1 MAVGIDIVNI
11 DHFQQA
17 LTSGGQSFLNTH
29 FHPAETVNKS
39 NGHLAGLFAAKE
51 AIMKTEFINMS
62 DFLAVQ
68 ILNNVAGKP
77 IPYDAQGNEILGLEI
92 SISHT
97 DTTAVAIAIWNNL

>member
-1 MAVGIDIVNI
+1 MTVGIDIVNI
-11 DHFQQA
+11 ANFQQA

-51 AIMKTEFINMS
+51 AIMKTELVKMS
-62 DFLAVQ
+62 NFLAVQ
-68 ILNNVAGKP
+68 ILNNIAGKP
-77 IPYDAQGNEILGLEI
+77 IPYDSQGNEIPELEI

-97 DTTAVAIAIWNNL
+97 DTTAVAVAIWNNL

>member
-11 DHFQQA
+11 EHFQHA

-29 FHPAETVNKS
+29 FHPAETVNKT

-51 AIMKTEFINMS
+51 AIMKTDFVKMS
-62 DFLAVQ
+62 DFLAIQ
-68 ILNNVAGKP
+68 ILNNIVGKP
-77 IPYDAQGNEILGLEI
+77 IPYDAQGNEIPDLEI

-97 DTTAVAIAIWNNL
+97 DTTAIAIAIWNNL